1 MKTMVTTIAKGI
13 LAFRR
18 VFLIYIMVLLISGL
32 VYAVFLVYPNLN
44 SMLEDSRSTP
54 WGIVTSIFAHSSLG
68 HITLN
73 MSVLLV
79 FVFLFAFCNC
89 TFPSQDK
96 RKIESF
102 FLVSSFGSAIIANV
116 LWLFVT
122 NNPSVGASGLVY
134 ATEGN
139 LLGFSLFNGLQFLY
153 FYKLK
158 VQKPTTV
165 FIVIMNL
172 LVFALFAY
180 QIFLNPAIFLSIG
193 QGVNII
199 AHGVSFLLCFFIS
212 ILWYRLSG
220 KVSFLE

>member
-1 MKTMVTTIAKGI
+1 MKTMATTIVRGTF
-13 LAFRR
+13 AFRR
-18 VFLIYIMVLLISGL
+18 IFLTYIVVLLISGL
-32 VYAVFLVYPNLN
+32 VYAVFSVYPSIN
-44 SMLEDSRSTP
+44 SILEDSRSTP

-102 FLVSSFGSAIIANV
+102 FLVSSFGSAMVSNV
-116 LWLFVT
+116 LWLLVT
-122 NNPSVGASGLVY
+122 SNSSVGASGLVY
-134 ATEGN
+134 AAEGN
-139 LLGFSLFNGLQFLY
+139 LLGFSLANGLQFLY
-153 FYKLK
+153 FSKLK
-158 VQKPTTV
+158 AQKPSIV

-172 LVFALFAY
+172 LIFVLFAY

-193 QGVNII
+193 QGINII

-220 KVSFLE
+220 KVSVLE